1 MTVSFEVPLMHVN
14 YSDLEKEAW
23 NPIAWFEASAIKMLI
38 AI

>member
-23 NPIAWFEASAIKMLI
+23 NLNAWFDCHLKEGF
-38 AI
+38 